1 MTHPDARAV
10 ADADGVEAA
19 LSLERFARYVA
30 WARGDRRRAVELYTL
45 NTRVSEALYVPL
57 QALEVALRNR
67 IHAVMTEA
75 SGAGWFQP
83 EAGHVTDRQAEQVRA
98 AIAELTEAGKPIEDG
113 RVVAALTFSFWTSMF
128 GREQDDLWKRTL
140 HRIATR
146 DGKFLSRKAFAT
158 PLTQVRLLRNRIAHH
173 EPILY
178 WDLPKHHRAIADM
191 TRWLSPA
198 MDDWRATLD
207 RFDQVHPPDR
217 MRLARLRDDEA

>member
-1 MTHPDARAV
+1 M
-10 ADADGVEAA
+10 EAA

-30 WARGDRRRAVELYTL
+30 WADGDRERAVSLYTL
-45 NTRVSEALYVPL
+45 NTQVSEALYVPL

-67 IHAVMTEA
+67 IHTVMSA
-75 SGAGWFQP
+75 AHGPGWFQP

-98 AIAELTEAGKPIEDG
+98 AVAELTEAGKPIEDG

-140 HRIATR
+140 HKIATR
-146 DGKFLSRKAFAT
+146 DGRFLSRKDFTAR
-158 PLTQVRLLRNRIAHH
+158 LTQVRLLRNRIAHH

-178 WDLPKHHRAIADM
+178 WNLPKLHQSMLEM

-198 MDDWRATLD
+198 MDDWRGTVD
-207 RFDQVHPPDR
+207 RFAQVHPAE
-217 MRLARLRDDEA
+217 RLALPRPGKDEA

>member
-1 MTHPDARAV
+1 MTHPVARATV
-10 ADADGVEAA
+10 DAVEAA

-30 WARGDRRRAVELYTL
+30 WAEGHREGAVALYTL

-67 IHAVMTEA
+67 IHTVMVQA
-75 SGAGWFQP
+75 HGPGWFQP
-83 EAGHVTDRQAEQVRA
+83 EAGHVTDRQAEQVRT
-98 AIAELTEAGKPIEDG
+98 AIAELTQGGKPIEDG

-128 GREQDDLWKRTL
+128 GREQDDLWKRSL

-146 DGKFLSRKAFAT
+146 DGRFLARKDFT
-158 PLTQVRLLRNRIAHH
+158 TRLTQIRLLRNRIAHH

-178 WDLPKHHRAIADM
+178 WNLPKLHRAMLQI

-198 MDDWRATLD
+198 MDDWRDMID
-207 RFDQVHPPDR
+207 RFPDVHPAE
-217 MRLARLRDDEA
+217 RLTLPRPGKDEA

>member
-1 MTHPDARAV
+1 M
-10 ADADGVEAA
+10 
-19 LSLERFARYVA
+19 
-30 WARGDRRRAVELYTL
+30 
-45 NTRVSEALYVPL
+45 
-57 QALEVALRNR
+57 ALRNR

-75 SGAGWFQP
+75 SGPGWFQP

-128 GREQDDLWKRTL
+128 GREQDDLWKRTM

-146 DGKFLSRKAFAT
+146 DGIFLSRKAFAT

-178 WDLPKHHRAIADM
+178 WDLPKHHR
-191 TRWLSPA
+191 
-198 MDDWRATLD
+198 
-207 RFDQVHPPDR
+207 
-217 MRLARLRDDEA
+217 

>member
-1 MTHPDARAV
+1 MTHPVARAT
-10 ADADGVEAA
+10 ADADAVEAA

-30 WARGDRRRAVELYTL
+30 WAENDRERAVALYTL
-45 NTRVSEALYVPL
+45 NTQVSEALYVPL

-67 IHAVMTEA
+67 IHTVMTDA
-75 SGAGWFQP
+75 HGAGWFQP
-83 EAGHVTDRQAEQVRA
+83 EAGHVTDRQAEQVGA
-98 AIAELTEAGKPIEDG
+98 AITELTEAGKPIEDG

-146 DGKFLSRKAFAT
+146 DGRYLSRKDFAT
-158 PLTQVRLLRNRIAHH
+158 RLTQVRLLRNRIAHH

-178 WDLPKHHRAIADM
+178 WNLPKLHQAMLEM

-198 MDDWRATLD
+198 MDDWRGTVD
-207 RFDQVHPPDR
+207 RFADVHPAE
-217 MRLARLRDDEA
+217 RLALPRPAKDET

>member
-1 MTHPDARAV
+1 MTHPVARAA
-10 ADADGVEAA
+10 ADADAVEAA

-30 WARGDRRRAVELYTL
+30 WADGDRERAVSLYTL
-45 NTRVSEALYVPL
+45 NTQVSEALYVPL

-67 IHAVMTEA
+67 IHTVMSA
-75 SGAGWFQP
+75 AHGPGWFQP

-98 AIAELTEAGKPIEDG
+98 AVAELTEAGKPIEDG

-140 HRIATR
+140 HKIATR
-146 DGKFLSRKAFAT
+146 DGRFLSRKDFTAR
-158 PLTQVRLLRNRIAHH
+158 LTQVRLLRNRIAHH

-178 WDLPKHHRAIADM
+178 WNLPKLHQSMLEM

-198 MDDWRATLD
+198 MDDWRGMVD
-207 RFDQVHPPDR
+207 RFPEVHPAE
-217 MRLARLRDDEA
+217 RLALPRPGKDEP

>member
-1 MTHPDARAV
+1 MTHPVARAA
-10 ADADGVEAA
+10 ADADAVEAA

-30 WARGDRRRAVELYTL
+30 WADGDRERAVSLYTL
-45 NTRVSEALYVPL
+45 NTQVSEALYVPL

-67 IHAVMTEA
+67 IHTVMSA
-75 SGAGWFQP
+75 AHGPGWFQP

-98 AIAELTEAGKPIEDG
+98 AVAELTEAGKPIEDG

-140 HRIATR
+140 HKIATR
-146 DGKFLSRKAFAT
+146 DGRFLSRKDFTAR
-158 PLTQVRLLRNRIAHH
+158 LTQVRLLRNRIAHH

-178 WDLPKHHRAIADM
+178 WNLPKLHQSMLEM

-198 MDDWRATLD
+198 MDDWRGTVD
-207 RFDQVHPPDR
+207 RFAQVHPAE
-217 MRLARLRDDEA
+217 RLALPRPGKDEA

>member
-1 MTHPDARAV
+1 MTHPVASSAV
-10 ADADGVEAA
+10 DADAVEAA

-30 WARGDRRRAVELYTL
+30 WAEGDRQRAAQLYTL

-67 IHAVMTEA
+67 VHTVMSGTH
-75 SGAGWFQP
+75 GAGWFHP
-83 EAGHVTDRQAEQVRA
+83 EAGLVTDRQAEQVRS
-98 AIAELTEAGKPIEDG
+98 AITELTEAGKPIEDG

-128 GREQDDLWKRTL
+128 GRDQDALWKRTL

-146 DGKFLSRKAFAT
+146 DGRFLARKDFT
-158 PLTQVRLLRNRIAHH
+158 TRLTQVRLLRNRIAHH

-178 WDLPKHHRAIADM
+178 WDLPKHHAAMLDM

-198 MDDWRATLD
+198 MDDWRAAID
-207 RFDQVHPPDR
+207 RFPEVHPPAR
-217 MRLARLRDDEA
+217 MPLPRPARDEP

>member
-1 MTHPDARAV
+1 
-10 ADADGVEAA
+10 VEAA

-30 WARGDRRRAVELYTL
+30 WADGDRERAVSLYTL
-45 NTRVSEALYVPL
+45 NTQVSEALYVPL

-67 IHAVMTEA
+67 IHTVMSA
-75 SGAGWFQP
+75 AHGPGWFQP

-98 AIAELTEAGKPIEDG
+98 AVAELTEAGKPIEDG

-140 HRIATR
+140 HKIATR
-146 DGKFLSRKAFAT
+146 DGRFLSRKDFTAR
-158 PLTQVRLLRNRIAHH
+158 LTQVRLLRNRIAHH

-178 WDLPKHHRAIADM
+178 WNLPKLHQSMLEM

-198 MDDWRATLD
+198 MDDWRGTVD
-207 RFDQVHPPDR
+207 RFAQVHPAE
-217 MRLARLRDDEA
+217 RLALPRPGKDEA

>member
-1 MTHPDARAV
+1 MTHPVARAA
-10 ADADGVEAA
+10 ADADAVEAA

-30 WARGDRRRAVELYTL
+30 WAEGDRPRAVELYTL
-45 NTRVSEALYVPL
+45 NTQVSEALYVPL

-67 IHAVMTEA
+67 IHTVMSEA
-75 SGAGWFQP
+75 HGPGWFHP
-83 EAGHVTDRQAEQVRA
+83 EAGRVTERQAEQVRTA
-98 AIAELTEAGKPIEDG
+98 LAELAEAGKPIEDG

-146 DGKFLSRKAFAT
+146 DGRFLARKDFTAR
-158 PLTQVRLLRNRIAHH
+158 LTQVRLLRNRIAHH

-178 WDLPKHHRAIADM
+178 WNLPKLHQSMLEM

-198 MDDWRATLD
+198 MDDWRETVD
-207 RFDQVHPPDR
+207 RFPVVHPPE
-217 MRLARLRDDEA
+217 RLALPRPGKDEA